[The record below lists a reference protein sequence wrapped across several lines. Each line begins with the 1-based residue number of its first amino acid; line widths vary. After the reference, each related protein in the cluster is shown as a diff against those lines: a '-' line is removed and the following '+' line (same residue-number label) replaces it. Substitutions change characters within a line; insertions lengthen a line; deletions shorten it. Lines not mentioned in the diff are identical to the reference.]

1 MPSVVDICNEAMD
14 LLGAA
19 TITALTENSKE
30 ARLCNRRFET
40 VRDAVLRAHP
50 WNVAIAR
57 ANLAKDSEAPA
68 FGFSSQFTLPTDPY
82 CLRVLSFWNSNVDSD
97 VAPYDSQVMFKIEGR
112 KVLSNEGSCKIT
124 YLARVTDT
132 EQYDS
137 LLSSTIAHK
146 LAAETAYAI
155 TGSTTVSQ
163 SMQQLY
169 ELRLREARSIDAMEG
184 VPDKM
189 IADDFVNIRF

>member
-30 ARLCNRRFET
+30 ARLCNRRFDT
-40 VRDAVLRAHP
+40 VRVAVIRAHP
-50 WNVAIAR
+50 WNVAITR
-57 ANLAKDSEAPA
+57 ATLAKDATAPA
-68 FGFSSQFTLPTDPY
+68 FGFANQFTLPTDPY

-97 VAPYDSQVMFKIEGR
+97 VAAYDSQVMFKIEGR

-132 EQYDS
+132 EQYDP

-155 TGSTTVSQ
+155 TGSNSVTQ
-163 SMQQLY
+163 GMQQLY
-169 ELRLREARSIDAMEG
+169 ELRLKEARSIDAMEG
-184 VPDKM
+184 VPDKL
-189 IADDFVNIRF
+189 IADDFINIRF